1 MTPTITPQ
9 AFVAKW
15 QQATLR
21 ERASSQEHF
30 IDLCRLIGHPTPAE
44 ADPAGKWFTFEAGAT
59 TPPSPAAA
67 GEGGELRSHGVR
79 AGWADVWKMGHFA
92 WEYKGQHANL
102 DKAYAQLLQY
112 RESLLNPP
120 LLIVSDMQRIVIHTN
135 FTNTAKQT
143 HNLALE
149 DLLEPARLDLLRQAF
164 TDPDALRPSQTP
176 QQVTEKAAQ
185 EFGRLAEL
193 LRRYGNDPHATAH
206 FLIRLLFCLYAE
218 DANILPGGLFTR
230 LVTQPATTGV
240 LTGQLRQLFAAMAAG
255 GAFGADVIPHVDG
268 GLFDDDAALD
278 LDSES
283 RRILAEVSRLDWSAI
298 KPSILGTLFE
308 RSLDPGKRSQL
319 GAHYTGE
326 EDILLIV
333 EPVLMAPLRRRWAEV
348 KAEVKAKAEKRDLI
362 AGSRPSPQEDPA
374 TGQDRGGVVRPAAR
388 LPRGAGRDPGVG
400 RGVRQRQFPLRQP
413 AAAVGPGEGGHY
425 PGGGVGRQPGL
436 PHGLAEAVARHRDQ
450 PVRVRAGADDD
461 LDRLHPMVAGQR
473 FRIAG
478 GADPEAAGSDP
489 ADGRDYG
496 GDRCGVG
503 KPVEPEWPEADV
515 IVGNPPFLGV
525 QKMRSELGDKYV
537 EDLRAL
543 YAGRVPGG
551 ADLVSYW
558 FEKARAQIEAGKAK
572 RAGLLATQ
580 AIRGGANRK
589 VLERI
594 KETGDI
600 FWAWSDRPWVLDG
613 AAVHVSM
620 VGFDNGTEKQ
630 RSLNGAAVAVI
641 NPDLTSALNLTTAQR
656 LQENVGVCFE
666 GVKKYGAFD
675 IRRGCGAKTAA
686 VCRKP
691 KR

>member
-1 MTPTITPQ
+1 
-9 AFVAKW
+9 
-15 QQATLR
+15 
-21 ERASSQEHF
+21 
-30 IDLCRLIGHPTPAE
+30 
-44 ADPAGKWFTFEAGAT
+44 
-59 TPPSPAAA
+59 
-67 GEGGELRSHGVR
+67 
-79 AGWADVWKMGHFA
+79 MGHFA

-143 HNLALE
+143 HHLALE
-149 DLLEPARLDLLRQAF
+149 DLLDPARLDLLRQAF

-333 EPVLMAPLRRRWAEV
+333 EPVLMAPLRQRWAEV
-348 KAEVKAKAEKRDLI
+348 KAEARAKAEKRDLV
-362 AGSRPSPQEDPA
+362 AGSRPSPQKTKQLAKIEGELFGLLRGFRAELAA
-374 TGQDRGGVVRPAAR
+374 TQVLDAACGSGNFLYVSLR
-388 LPRGAGRDPGVG
+388 LLLDLEKEVIT
-400 RGVRQRQFPLRQP
+400 L
-413 AAAVGPGEGGHY
+413 AAALGDSLAFPMVSPKQLHGIEINPYAYELAQTTIWIGYIQWWRDNGFGLPEEPILKPLEAIRQMDAILDLTGFEGGA
-425 PGGGVGRQPGL
+425 PQ
-436 PHGLAEAVARHRDQ
+436 AEGDAPK
-450 PVRVRAGADDD
+450 PVR
-461 LDRLHPMVAGQR
+461 
-473 FRIAG
+473 
-478 GADPEAAGSDP
+478 SS
-489 ADGRDYG
+489 
-496 GDRCGVG
+496 
-503 KPVEPEWPEADV
+503 PVEPEWPEADV
-515 IVGNPPFLGV
+515 IVGNPPFLGDK
-525 QKMRSELGDKYV
+525 KMRAELGDKYV

-551 ADLVSYW
+551 ADLVTYW

-580 AIRGGANRK
+580 
-589 VLERI
+589 
-594 KETGDI
+594 GD
-600 FWAWSDRPWVLDG
+600 S
-613 AAVHVSM
+613 
-620 VGFDNGTEKQ
+620 
-630 RSLNGAAVAVI
+630 
-641 NPDLTSALNLTTAQR
+641 
-656 LQENVGVCFE
+656 
-666 GVKKYGAFD
+666 
-675 IRRGCGAKTAA
+675 RRGQPQGFGADQGDRRYLLG
-686 VCRKP
+686 VI
-691 KR
+691 

>member
-1 MTPTITPQ
+1 
-9 AFVAKW
+9 
-15 QQATLR
+15 
-21 ERASSQEHF
+21 
-30 IDLCRLIGHPTPAE
+30 
-44 ADPAGKWFTFEAGAT
+44 
-59 TPPSPAAA
+59 
-67 GEGGELRSHGVR
+67 
-79 AGWADVWKMGHFA
+79 MGHFA

-164 TDPDALRPSQTP
+164 TDPDVLRPSQTP

-218 DANILPGGLFTR
+218 DANILPRGLFTR

-333 EPVLMAPLRRRWAEV
+333 EPVLMAPLRRRWAEI
-348 KAEVKAKAEKRDLI
+348 KAEARAKAEQRDLV
-362 AGSRPSPQEDPA
+362 AGSKPSPRRPSNWPRS
-374 TGQDRGGVVRPAAR
+374 RGSYSPCCAASAR
-388 LPRGAGRDPGVG
+388 SWPRCRCWTRRV
-400 RGVRQRQFPLRQP
+400 
-413 AAAVGPGEGGHY
+413 AAAIFSTSACGCCWTWRRRSLPWRRRWVTAWPSPWSRRSSCTASRSTRTRTSWRRPRSGSATSN
-425 PGGGVGRQPGL
+425 GGG
-436 PHGLAEAVARHRDQ
+436 
-450 PVRVRAGADDD
+450 
-461 LDRLHPMVAGQR
+461 
-473 FRIAG
+473 
-478 GADPEAAGSDP
+478 
-489 ADGRDYG
+489 
-496 GDRCGVG
+496 
-503 KPVEPEWPEADV
+503 
-515 IVGNPPFLGV
+515 
-525 QKMRSELGDKYV
+525 
-537 EDLRAL
+537 
-543 YAGRVPGG
+543 
-551 ADLVSYW
+551 
-558 FEKARAQIEAGKAK
+558 
-572 RAGLLATQ
+572 T
-580 AIRGGANRK
+580 
-589 VLERI
+589 
-594 KETGDI
+594 T
-600 FWAWSDRPWVLDG
+600 VLDCR
-613 AAVHVSM
+613 
-620 VGFDNGTEKQ
+620 
-630 RSLNGAAVAVI
+630 RSR
-641 NPDLTSALNLTTAQR
+641 S
-656 LQENVGVCFE
+656 
-666 GVKKYGAFD
+666 
-675 IRRGCGAKTAA
+675 
-686 VCRKP
+686 
-691 KR
+691 

>member
-44 ADPAGKWFTFEAGAT
+44 ADPAGKWFTFEAGASKT
-59 TPPSPAAA
+59 T
-67 GEGGELRSHGVR
+67 GGQ
-79 AGWADVWKMGHFA
+79 GWADVWKMGHFA

-218 DANILPGGLFTR
+218 DANILPRGLFTR

-333 EPVLMAPLRRRWAEV
+333 EPVLMAPLRRRWAEI
-348 KAEVKAKAEKRDLI
+348 KAEARAKAEQARSGGWEQAI
-362 AGSRPSPQEDPA
+362 AQEDQA
-374 TGQDRGGVVRPAAR
+374 TG
-388 LPRGAGRDPGVG
+388 
-400 RGVRQRQFPLRQP
+400 
-413 AAAVGPGEGGHY
+413 
-425 PGGGVGRQPGL
+425 
-436 PHGLAEAVARHRDQ
+436 
-450 PVRVRAGADDD
+450 
-461 LDRLHPMVAGQR
+461 
-473 FRIAG
+473 
-478 GADPEAAGSDP
+478 
-489 ADGRDYG
+489 
-496 GDRCGVG
+496 
-503 KPVEPEWPEADV
+503 
-515 IVGNPPFLGV
+515 
-525 QKMRSELGDKYV
+525 
-537 EDLRAL
+537 
-543 YAGRVPGG
+543 
-551 ADLVSYW
+551 
-558 FEKARAQIEAGKAK
+558 
-572 RAGLLATQ
+572 
-580 AIRGGANRK
+580 
-589 VLERI
+589 
-594 KETGDI
+594 
-600 FWAWSDRPWVLDG
+600 
-613 AAVHVSM
+613 
-620 VGFDNGTEKQ
+620 
-630 RSLNGAAVAVI
+630 
-641 NPDLTSALNLTTAQR
+641 
-656 LQENVGVCFE
+656 
-666 GVKKYGAFD
+666 
-675 IRRGCGAKTAA
+675 
-686 VCRKP
+686 
-691 KR
+691 